1 MMTSLSALT
10 LEVPYR
16 YLPLYHDMEGGA
28 ALADLSITT
37 APSPEQA
44 AAAKAGQKAGEKK

>member
-16 YLPLYHDMEGGA
+16 FLPLYHETEGGA
-28 ALADLSITT
+28 ALIDLSI
-37 APSPEQA
+37 APASSAEA
-44 AAAKAGQKAGEKK
+44 AAAKTERTPAEKK

>member
-28 ALADLSITT
+28 ALADLSIAT
-37 APSPEQA
+37 AASPEQA
-44 AAAKAGQKAGEKK
+44 AAAKGERKPTEKK